1 MQVIYKNFMENIKKL
16 KNFYSTILNP
26 VTVGKII
33 LDVNGVIQMKNPTV
47 KPVTSYSELK
57 YIL

>member
-1 MQVIYKNFMENIKKL
+1 MENIKKL